1 MKVFEYIKN
10 YIDTMNNLVGQLI
23 SWGSVVL
30 VLLVTFD
37 VVLRYCFNK
46 SFIAS
51 QELELTIFSSMFLL
65 GAGYT
70 LTKDSHVRVDVI
82 YHRLSKR
89 KKAFIN
95 CIGTIIFL
103 IPGCFLAIKTAIP
116 FVEAS
121 WRIGESSPDPGGL
134 PAYYL
139 IKGLIPLGFLLLALQ
154 AISFFVNNLRLLLGK
169 QAGKDVKH

>member
-1 MKVFEYIKN
+1 M
-10 YIDTMNNLVGQLI
+10 
-23 SWGSVVL
+23 
-30 VLLVTFD
+30 
-37 VVLRYCFNK
+37 RYCFNK
-46 SFIAS
+46 SFIAT
-51 QELELTIFSSMFLL
+51 QELELTIFSAMFLL

-70 LTKDSHVRVDVI
+70 LKKDSHVRVDVI
-82 YHRLSKR
+82 YHRVRKR

-121 WRIGESSPDPGGL
+121 WRIGEGSPDPGGL

-139 IKGLIPLGFLLLALQ
+139 IKGLIPLGFFLLALQ
-154 AISFFVNNLRLLLGK
+154 AISFFIDNLRLLLGK
-169 QAGKDVKH
+169 QARKDVKH

>member
-1 MKVFEYIKN
+1 M
-10 YIDTMNNLVGQLI
+10 
-23 SWGSVVL
+23 
-30 VLLVTFD
+30 VTFD

-46 SFIAS
+46 SFIAT
-51 QELELTIFSSMFLL
+51 QELELTIFSAMFLL

-70 LTKDSHVRVDVI
+70 LKKDSHVRVDVI
-82 YHRLSKR
+82 YHRVRKR

-121 WRIGESSPDPGGL
+121 WRIGEGSPDPGGL

-139 IKGLIPLGFLLLALQ
+139 IKGLIPLGFFLLALQ
-154 AISFFVNNLRLLLGK
+154 AISFFIDNLRLLLGK
-169 QAGKDVKH
+169 QARKDVKH